1 VAQAI
6 LLARL
11 LAWAMSIAPGPFPT
25 ANVVWLAV
33 AFCLRSIVAGTAEIV
48 AARTGRGVTSEL
60 RRRLFGTLDEA
71 GPGWLATKKIG
82 ALALSATRGLRALEP
97 YFSRYLPALVV
108 GVLAPPLV
116 LIVLGIIDWPSALI
130 ALGLVCVVPF
140 FMVSLGRRAARE
152 SEHQWRRLASMSG
165 RVLELLRGIP
175 TLRALN
181 AFDEGQH
188 EVEAASESVARSI
201 NETLRAAM
209 LSSAALE
216 FLAGVGIGL
225 VAMLAGLRLLH
236 ASISIAAALT
246 VILLAPEVFL
256 PLRRAGAEFHA
267 STEGRAAAET
277 IFSVLDE
284 APGYRGVSAGSSEF
298 VALVPLTASD
308 LTVTFDGSSSPALAS
323 CSFELLPGDQLV
335 VTGPSGSGKSTLLH
349 VIAGFIKPTSGSLLL
364 DGVSEASLSTRSQE
378 MSFVPQRPHV
388 FSTSLRDNVTLGLAG
403 SDAEVTDALER
414 VGLGEWTRARGGL
427 DAVLAER
434 GRTISG
440 GERQRIG
447 IARALFQNRGVVLFD
462 EPTAHLDAFSIAELR
477 TSLAPWLAERTVIEV
492 AHREG
497 LLAGSVRRL
506 ELSGSEQ

>member
-1 VAQAI
+1 
-6 LLARL
+6 
-11 LAWAMSIAPGPFPT
+11 MSVAPGPFPT
-25 ANVVWLAV
+25 AIVVWLAV
-33 AFCLRSIVAGTAEIV
+33 AFGLRSIVAGTAEIV
-48 AARTGRGVTSEL
+48 AARTGRLVTNEL
-60 RRRLFGTLDEA
+60 RRRLFGALDEA
-71 GPGWLATKKIG
+71 GPSWLATKKTG
-82 ALALSATRGLRALEP
+82 ALALSATRGLRSLEP

-108 GVLAPPLV
+108 GVLAPPIA

-152 SEHQWRRLASMSG
+152 SERQWRRLASLSG

-175 TLRALN
+175 TLRALD
-181 AFDEGQH
+181 AFEEGQH
-188 EVEAASESVARSI
+188 EVEAASESLARSI

-216 FLAGVGIGL
+216 FLAGVGVGL

-236 ASISIAAALT
+236 SSISIAAALT

-277 IFSVLDE
+277 MFSVLDE
-284 APGYRGVSAGSSEF
+284 APTNKVISDSSS
-298 VALVPLTASD
+298 ALVPLVASD
-308 LTVTFDGSSSPALAS
+308 LTVTFDGSSSPALAK
-323 CSFELLPGDQLV
+323 CSFELHTSDQLV
-335 VTGPSGSGKSTLLH
+335 VTGPSGSGKSTLLN
-349 VIAGFIKPTSGSLLL
+349 VVAGFVEPTSGSLVF
-364 DGVSEASLSTRSQE
+364 DGVPGTSLPTRSVE

-388 FSTSLRDNVTLGLAG
+388 FSATVRDNITLGLAG

-414 VGLGEWTRARGGL
+414 VGLGEWTRTRGGL
-427 DAVLAER
+427 GALLAER

-447 IARALFQNRGVVLFD
+447 IARALFQNRSVVLFD

-477 TSLAPWLAERTVIEV
+477 SSLAPWLAQRTVIEV
-492 AHREG
+492 VHHEG
-497 LLAGSVRRL
+497 LLTGNVRRL
-506 ELSGSEQ
+506 ALSRSEQ